1 MNIVESKRNEINAFI
16 DQMYANGKTATD
28 SLGISWDD
36 LSELEYTCPEVTV
49 RNPEPYRVIEFEFD
63 NKVTVDFAESF
74 RDDIVYKQ
82 WDIDDL
88 VLEKITYW
96 YTEYHII
103 GNKLFIKFEG
113 NIIDSIFEC
122 YMKMVKEYAPNSKL
136 HQNNS

>member
-1 MNIVESKRNEINAFI
+1 M
-16 DQMYANGKTATD
+16 D
-28 SLGISWDD
+28 SFGLSWDD

-49 RNPEPYRVIEFEFD
+49 RNPEPYRVIEFGFG

-88 VLEKITYW
+88 ILEKITYW

-103 GNKLFIKFEG
+103 GNKLFIKFEC

>member
-1 MNIVESKRNEINAFI
+1 MNKDEINAFI

-28 SLGISWDD
+28 SFGVSWDE
-36 LSELEYTCPEVTV
+36 LSTLEFIAPETTV

-74 RDDIVYKQ
+74 RDNIVYNQ

-88 VLEKITYW
+88 ILEKITYW
-96 YTEYHII
+96 YTDYHIM
-103 GNKLFIKFEG
+103 GNNLFIKFEG
-113 NIIDSIFEC
+113 NIIDSIFDC
-122 YMKMVKEYAPNSKL
+122 FMKMVKEYAPNSKL